1 MNGGERKKSGDWL
14 IRLLIVLVLAIP
26 IGLVFVVYKMMT
38 PAPASPPPLPAMPQP
53 TAAARATPVPRP
65 TVSRTPLPEL
75 DASDAF
81 VRKLVEVL
89 SANPAWAK
97 WLATEGLVR
106 RFVVVVDNVAEGKS
120 PTKHL
125 SVLAP
130 KDRFATTERNKAVY
144 VDPKSY
150 ARFDLTADVIASLD
164 VDGMAKAYRQLKPLI
179 DKAYREL
186 GYPDRKFDATLAKAI
201 DRLLATPVPGETVEL
216 RPAVKSFRYA
226 DANLES
232 LSPPQKQLL
241 RLGPKNMKKVQE
253 KLRELRKALA
263 LPE

>member
-1 MNGGERKKSGDWL
+1 MDGGERKKSGDWL
-14 IRLLIVLVLAIP
+14 ILLLIAGVLAIP
-26 IGLVFVVYKMMT
+26 LGVGYVVYKIMT
-38 PAPASPPPLPAMPQP
+38 TSPAAPPPLPALPSATTAPAAAP
-53 TAAARATPVPRP
+53 TATP

-81 VRKLVEVL
+81 VRKLVQAL
-89 SANPAWAK
+89 SANPAWAT

-106 RFVVVVDNVAEGKS
+106 RFVVVVDNLAEGRS

-130 KDRFATTERNKAVY
+130 KERFATVERGKAVF

-150 ARFDLTADVIASLD
+150 KRYDLAADVVASLD
-164 VDGMAKAYRQLKPLI
+164 VKGTAQAYRQLKPLI
-179 DKAYREL
+179 DKAYKEL
-186 GYPDRKFDATLAKAI
+186 GYPDRNFDATLAKAI
-201 DRLLATPVPGETVEL
+201 DRLLATPVPRETVEL
-216 RPAVKSFRYA
+216 KSAVKSYRYA
-226 DANLES
+226 DPALES
-232 LSPPQKQLL
+232 LTPAQKQLL
-241 RLGPKNMKKVQE
+241 RLGPENMKKVQE